1 MTGFDICGPLPTGTT
16 VLEAS
21 AGTGKTHAIGALVT
35 RYVAEGI
42 ASLDDLLVV
51 TFGRAASQELRERV
65 RGQLRRAERALA
77 DPAAA
82 LTGDDPVHA
91 LLATGVRPEVAAR
104 RERLRA
110 ALAGFDAATIVT
122 THQFCQYVLTG
133 LGIAGDGD
141 ANVELVESMDDLVA
155 EVVDDLYIR
164 AFAGRAAGEP
174 IFDRST
180 ALLLARTVIND
191 PQAGL
196 EPVGEEPGTPAARRV
211 AFGLAVRA
219 EVDRRKRQRRILG
232 YDDLLSRLAT
242 ALQEPDAPARERMRS
257 RWSTVLVDEFQDTD
271 PVQWQILERAFAGHA
286 TVVLVGDPKQSI
298 YAFRGGDIE
307 TYLAAARTADH
318 DATLPINHRADAPLV
333 KALQVTLGGLA
344 LGGPEI
350 RVRPVTA
357 VTTGS
362 RLEGAPSSSPLRL
375 RVLRRD
381 DFAMGR
387 NAKIAVDRA
396 RKFVARDL
404 TADVAEL
411 LSSGAMFDGEPV
423 APKHIAVIVGT
434 HLQAALIR
442 ENLSAAGIPAVV
454 SGNLSVFRTQAGD
467 DWQLLLEAL
476 EQPHRT
482 GRVRAAALTSFV
494 GRTAGDL
501 AAGGEPLTDELSALF
516 SKWATVFAARG
527 VAALLEVATTEKALA
542 ARMLAR
548 TDGERQLTDLRHVG
562 QALHAAAL
570 REGLGLSALT
580 EWLRRRR
587 SETTADVPTDRIRRL
602 DTDAAATQV
611 VTLHAS
617 KGLQYPVVYL
627 PFAFDRYVRAPD
639 TLLLHVDGRRVLDIG
654 GPGTTGR
661 AERQR
666 QALAEDAG
674 EALRHLYVGLTRA
687 QSQVV
692 TWWAPTFNTP
702 CSGLHRVLFGSRD
715 ATGGVPD
722 EVPLPTDDIAARD
735 LRDWQQRG
743 GPVVEKA
750 AVGALRPVTAPVAAG
765 TAFEVG
771 VLERDLG
778 AGWRRVSYSS
788 LAAAGASGAHGP
800 LPAGTGSLSGDPGV
814 GSEPEYTERRDEAIP
829 PVRTAAPV
837 EAALPAVP
845 SPMADLPAGTTFG
858 TLVHAVLETTDPQA
872 EDLLAELRDRAAEQ
886 IDRGGAPFTAEQL
899 AGALLPVMQTPLG
912 PLAGGLRL
920 TDLPPRDRLAELDFE
935 IPLAGGDT
943 VAGDAAFGNT
953 AGDAAFGNTAGD
965 AAFGNTAGDAA
976 FGNTAGDAAFGK
988 TLPQAAG
995 AEGASPPG
1003 AAVGG
1008 APSAGELT
1016 LGALAP
1022 LIRRHLPAT
1031 DPLFGYADR
1040 LASPSFA
1047 GLPLR
1052 GYLTGSLDA
1061 VFRLPGPRY
1070 LVADYKTNWLG
1081 DADPGPVLAGPAG
1094 AGPAGAVTG
1103 PPALSTWHY
1112 RPSALD
1118 AVMAGSDYPLQAMLY
1133 CVALHRFLRWRQ
1145 PGYDPAVHIGGVLYL
1160 FVRGMAGAATPVVD
1174 GVPCGV
1180 FGWQPPPVLITALSD
1195 LFDANGEPPEE
1206 IRSARGAP

>member
-1 MTGFDICGPLPTGTT
+1 MTGFDICGPLPTHTT

-42 ASLDDLLVV
+42 ALLEDLLVV

-65 RGQLRRAERALA
+65 RAQLRKAERALA
-77 DPAAA
+77 DPVAARVCN
-82 LTGDDPVHA
+82 DPVHA
-91 LLATGVRPEVAAR
+91 LLASGSATEVVRR
-104 RERLRA
+104 RERLRS

-141 ANVELVESMDDLVA
+141 ADVELVESMDDLVE

-164 AFAGRAAGEP
+164 AFAARSAGEP
-174 IFDRST
+174 IFDRGT
-180 ALLLARTVIND
+180 ALSLARTVIND
-191 PQAGL
+191 AQARL
-196 EPVGEEPGTPAARRV
+196 EPVGEEQGSPAARRV
-211 AFGLAVRA
+211 AFGTAVRA

-242 ALQEPDAPARERMRS
+242 ALEAVDAPARDRMRT
-257 RWSTVLVDEFQDTD
+257 RWSIVLVDEFQDTD
-271 PVQWQILERAFAGHA
+271 PVQWQILERAFGGTA

-298 YAFRGGDIE
+298 YAFRGGDID
-307 TYLAAARTADH
+307 TYLAAARTAEQH
-318 DATLPINHRADAPLV
+318 ATLPFNHRADAPLV
-333 KALQVTLGGLA
+333 QALQVTLGGLA
-344 LGGPEI
+344 MGSPDI

-357 VTTGS
+357 VTTGH
-362 RLEGAPSSSPLRL
+362 RLAGAPSAAPLRL

-381 DFAMGR
+381 DFGLGR
-387 NAKIAVDRA
+387 GVKIPIDRA
-396 RKFVARDL
+396 RTFVARDL

-411 LSSGAMFDGEPV
+411 LSSGATFDGEPL
-423 APKHIAVIVGT
+423 APGNIAVIVGT
-434 HLQAALIR
+434 HQQAGLVR
-442 ENLSAAGIPAVV
+442 DSLSAAGIPAVV
-454 SGNLSVFRTQAGD
+454 SGNMSVFRTRAGD

-482 GRVRAAALTSFV
+482 GRVRAAALTAFV
-494 GRTAGDL
+494 GHTAVDL
-501 AAGGEPLTDELSALF
+501 AGGGERLTDELSALF

-527 VAALLEVATTEKALA
+527 VAALLEVATTEQQLA

-570 REGLGLSALT
+570 QEGLGLSALT
-580 EWLRRRR
+580 EWLRKRR
-587 SETTADVPTDRIRRL
+587 SDTNADVPTDRIRRL

-627 PFAFDRYVRAPD
+627 PFAFDRYLRAPD
-639 TLLLHVDGRRVLDIG
+639 TLLLHIDGRRVLDIG
-654 GPGTTGR
+654 GPGTAGR

-666 QALAEDAG
+666 QALSEDAG

-687 QSQVV
+687 QSQVI

-702 CSGLHRVLFGSRD
+702 SSGLHRVLFGNRD
-715 ATGGVPD
+715 VEGGVPD
-722 EVPLPTDDIAARD
+722 EVPLVTDDIAARA

-743 GPVVEKA
+743 GLVVEKA
-750 AVGALRPVTAPVAAG
+750 AVGALRPLPSPADAQTG
-765 TAFEVG
+765 FEIG
-771 VLERDLG
+771 LLRRDLADG
-778 AGWRRVSYSS
+778 GWRRVSYSS
-788 LAAAGASGAHGP
+788 LSAAGATGAHGP
-800 LPAGTGSLSGDPGV
+800 VPASTGSISGDAGV
-814 GSEPEYTERRDEAIP
+814 GSEPEHTERRDEAIP
-829 PVRTAAPV
+829 VLRMPAPADADLMAVR
-837 EAALPAVP
+837 

-872 EDLLAELRDRAAEQ
+872 TDLLSELRERAADQ
-886 IDRGGAPFTAEQL
+886 IDRRGAPFTAEQL
-899 AGALLPVMQTPLG
+899 ARALLPVLQTPLG
-912 PLAGGLRL
+912 PLADGHRL
-920 TDLPPRDRLAELDFE
+920 SDIALRDRLAEMDFE
-935 IPLAGGDT
+935 IPLAGGDRAALHAP
-943 VAGDAAFGNT
+943 VAD
-953 AGDAAFGNTAGD
+953 
-965 AAFGNTAGDAA
+965 
-976 FGNTAGDAAFGK
+976 
-988 TLPQAAG
+988 
-995 AEGASPPG
+995 
-1003 AAVGG
+1003 
-1008 APSAGELT
+1008 ELR

-1022 LIRRHLPAT
+1022 VIRRHLPQG
-1031 DPLFGYADR
+1031 DPLYGYADR

-1047 GLPLR
+1047 GQPLR

-1081 DADPGPVLAGPAG
+1081 QAEAGPVGAG
-1094 AGPAGAVTG
+1094 AAAPLTA
-1103 PPALSTWHY
+1103 WNY
-1112 RPSALD
+1112 RPAALHT
-1118 AVMAGSDYPLQAMLY
+1118 VMAGSDYPLQAMLY

-1145 PGYDPAVHIGGVLYL
+1145 PGYHPAVHIGGVLYL

-1180 FGWQPPPVLITALSD
+1180 FGWRPPPALITALSD
-1195 LFDANGEPPEE
+1195 LFDAEHD
-1206 IRSARGAP
+1206 RSDVLHPTSGTR